1 MMTSTPNVRRLFL
14 IATMLVIAIIITLAI
29 WLSPRPW
36 VIWNTSK
43 SVPIGWYFVEYR
55 QPKLHEIA
63 VVKLEDW
70 PELYASSRGY
80 LPKDVW
86 LLKPVA
92 ALAPAVVCRFGGY
105 VFVDGKL
112 VARAKLFDRQHR
124 VLPRWKGCHTLNPDE
139 IFLIARP
146 ANSFDS
152 RYFGSVKL
160 SQVIGVAHRLRF
172 TLE

>member
-1 MMTSTPNVRRLFL
+1 MAVTKRIRRLVLMAITLL
-14 IATMLVIAIIITLAI
+14 IATVLVLAI
-29 WLSPRPW
+29 WLTPRPFL
-36 VIWNTSK
+36 IWNASK
-43 SVPIGWYFVEYR
+43 SVPIGWYWVGHR

-70 PELYASSRGY
+70 PKLYASSRGY
-80 LPKDVW
+80 LPTNVW

-92 ALAPAVVCRFGGY
+92 ALSPAIVCRFSRY

-112 VARAKLFDRQHR
+112 VARAKIMDRQHR
-124 VLPRWKGCHTLNPDE
+124 ILPRWKGCHTLKSDE
-139 IFLIARP
+139 VFLIARP
-146 ANSFDS
+146 SNSFDS

-172 TLE
+172 PLE